1 VYSIRLAT
9 LDDAGIIAG
18 HRHRMF
24 LGMGKYDPQK
34 LEVMTSA
41 YRPWLE
47 SKMAADE
54 YLGWLATTAD
64 GSVAAGAG
72 LWLMDWPPHVIGTGL
87 RRGNIINVY
96 TEPAHRRRGLARQ
109 LLNAALDWCRTNGV
123 DVIILHASKEGR
135 HLYESVGFEP
145 TNEMRLLLNFSAS
158 EN

>member
-1 VYSIRLAT
+1 
-9 LDDAGIIAG
+9 
-18 HRHRMF
+18 
-24 LGMGKYDPQK
+24 
-34 LEVMTSA
+34 
-41 YRPWLE
+41 
-47 SKMAADE
+47 
-54 YLGWLATTAD
+54 LGWLATTAD

-145 TNEMRLLLNFSAS
+145 TNEMRLLLNFPTS

>member
-9 LDDAGIIAG
+9 LEDAGIIAG

-24 LGMGKYDPQK
+24 LDIGKHDPQK

-47 SKMAADE
+47 SKMAAGE
-54 YLGWLATTAD
+54 YLGWLAKASD
-64 GSVAAGAG
+64 GAVAAGLG
-72 LWLMDWPPHVIGTGL
+72 LWLMDWPPHVIGRDL

-96 TEPAHRRRGLARQ
+96 TEAAPRRRGLARL
-109 LLNAALDWCRTNGV
+109 LLNTALEWCSANRV

-145 TNEMRLLLNFSAS
+145 TNEMRLVLD
-158 EN
+158 